1 MTISMKTPKVLALI
15 AAIMLMS
22 HVASAQDPRYTQ
34 EHNAPLRI
42 NPALMTTNNV
52 LKGIINYRSQWGNID
67 KGFTT
72 YRFTCMYPL
81 IRDENGKLD
90 VGLNVNSDKA
100 GAFNTLNISG
110 AVSYGLKLGDD
121 HKLAAGLILG
131 YGQKSI
137 DVNGQTYDEQYVL
150 GAFDPDNPSN
160 ENIWNESRSYPDLG
174 GGFMYFFDP
183 GDESVSAFAGVA
195 LYHHNRPDESI
206 TGSET
211 EMPILSHV
219 YGGLKI
225 YGDNLDITPNIRVTQ
240 QGGAEEYSLGCYI
253 DYKLNETMKIPA
265 GLWYRYRS
273 QDALAIMLGFEH
285 ELFNVMYSYDIGSF
299 DLMKAIPSSMAHEV
313 TLGFTI
319 DVGGKG
325 SAAMSD

>member
-1 MTISMKTPKVLALI
+1 MNNIMKTSRVLVIVTMAM
-15 AAIMLMS
+15 IMG
-22 HVASAQDPRYTQ
+22 HTGFAQDVRYTQ
-34 EHNAPLRI
+34 EYNAPLRI

-67 KGFTT
+67 NGFTT
-72 YRFTCMYPL
+72 YRFTCMYPI
-81 IRDENGKLD
+81 IRDKTGKLD

-110 AVSYGLKLGDD
+110 AVSYGLKLGEN
-121 HKLAAGLILG
+121 HKLAAGLVLG

-137 DVNGQTYDEQYVL
+137 DLNGQTFDEQYVL
-150 GAFDPDNPSN
+150 GAYDESNPSN
-160 ENIWNESRSYPDLG
+160 ENLYNESRSYPDLG
-174 GGFMYFFDP
+174 GGVMYFFDP
-183 GDESVSAFAGVA
+183 GDESVSIFAGLSV
-195 LYHHNRPDESI
+195 YHHNRPDESI

-225 YGDNLDITPNIRVTQ
+225 IGDNLDITPNVRITE

-253 DYKLNETMKIPA
+253 DYKINETIKIPA

-285 ELFNVMYSYDIGSF
+285 ELFNVMYSYDVGSF
-299 DLMKAIPSSMAHEV
+299 DLLKAVPSSMAHEV

-319 DVGGKG
+319 DVGGKA
-325 SAAMSD
+325 SSAMSD

>member
-1 MTISMKTPKVLALI
+1 MKAPRILAVITTAMLISHAGF
-15 AAIMLMS
+15 
-22 HVASAQDPRYTQ
+22 AQDVRYTQ
-34 EHNAPLRI
+34 EYNAPLRI
-42 NPALMTTNNV
+42 NPALMTTNDV
-52 LKGIINYRSQWGNID
+52 LKGIINYRTQWANID
-67 KGFTT
+67 DGFNT

-81 IRDENGKLD
+81 IRDESGKLD
-90 VGLNVNSDKA
+90 VGLNVNSDQA

-110 AVSYGLKLGDD
+110 AVSYGLKLGAD
-121 HKLAAGLILG
+121 HKLAAGMILG

-150 GAFDPDNPSN
+150 GSFNESNPSN
-160 ENIWNESRSYPDLG
+160 ENLFNEQRSYPDLG
-174 GGFMYFFDP
+174 GGVMYFFNPD
-183 GDESVSAFAGVA
+183 DESVEIFAGVSV
-195 LYHHNRPDESI
+195 YHHNKPDESI
-206 TGSET
+206 TGTET

-225 YGDNLDITPNIRVTQ
+225 IGDNLDITPNLRISK

-253 DYKLNETMKIPA
+253 DYKLNETMKIPV

-273 QDALAIMLGFEH
+273 QDALAVMVGFVH
-285 ELFNVMYSYDIGSF
+285 EYFNVMYSYDIGSF
-299 DLMKAIPSSMAHEV
+299 DIIKAIPGSMAHEV